1 MLCVLWR
8 LKRLDPKTLMFLLF
22 LLGVLMRLSYAAAYP
37 AEDRQHDVF
46 DADGH
51 LQYILRLADTGG
63 CRILITGSIT
73 IRLCTTFLA
82 AVWVKVFQWF
92 GVTDQA
98 QLAETLQFLTCF
110 YSCAM
115 LAVVYRIFDEN
126 PFGRRAVPLAYALV
140 CLHPTFYL
148 LAGSLNNDC

>member
-51 LQYILRLADTGG
+51 LQYILRLADTW
-63 CRILITGSIT
+63 RRRTLITGSIT
-73 IRLCTTFLA
+73 IRLCTTFWRRFGSRYSNGLA
-82 AVWVKVFQWF
+82 
-92 GVTDQA
+92 
-98 QLAETLQFLTCF
+98 
-110 YSCAM
+110 
-115 LAVVYRIFDEN
+115 
-126 PFGRRAVPLAYALV
+126 
-140 CLHPTFYL
+140 
-148 LAGSLNNDC
+148 